1 MPNFR
6 NTFFRRVS
14 TTKKPAFFKQAPSWV
29 MFLNYL
35 TYNFLL
41 FSRTLLYYNNF
52 MRKII
57 FCALALLVIVF
68 LTEPARPLHAQVVGD
83 WYIKNFDAQITLDA
97 DSSLTITEKIVAD
110 CPGCYDK
117 HGIFRVLPTQT
128 KTITGKKITTPIV
141 LESITDFSGKKYP
154 LETITSKIDHT
165 ITWKIGDANKEA
177 QGINNYLIKYQVKN
191 AIRAQEN
198 FDELYWNIL
207 GNFWDIPIDNF
218 SSDITFLRSIT
229 QQNSTIDYYT
239 GLLGSKNTNLAK
251 YSWQSDNVLHFQ
263 STRSLLP
270 GEGITA
276 SVSFPKNIVTPY
288 IPSFWEQYG
297 NYLFYLIPLLI
308 FLYGYKV
315 WSKYGK
321 DPKLRQA
328 IVPEYEAPDDLTPME
343 LSALLS
349 SYGSVNDKAISATI
363 IKLATAGHIT
373 IKDARSKW
381 SKNFEITRINSEIKN
396 PEEKALLDAIMLGK
410 DTTTTS
416 ELKKRTD
423 LYTVV
428 SEIKKA
434 VKQRLSGRNYFEKTN
449 KAYVLG
455 LSEVIFIALM
465 FISFSYISNS
475 AGIAS
480 FLSFVIIL
488 VFLLLMPRRTEKG
501 AQALW
506 KIKGFKMYME
516 TAEKYRQQFYEKE
529 NIFEKLLPY
538 AMVFGIAT
546 LWIKKMKDIYGDKYF
561 SSYHPVWLVDSSGS
575 GFDVG
580 SFSSELNSISS
591 AISSSAGT
599 SSGAGGGGSSGG
611 GGGGGGGG
619 GW

>member
-1 MPNFR
+1 M
-6 NTFFRRVS
+6 
-14 TTKKPAFFKQAPSWV
+14 
-29 MFLNYL
+29 
-35 TYNFLL
+35 
-41 FSRTLLYYNNF
+41 
-52 MRKII
+52 
-57 FCALALLVIVF
+57 
-68 LTEPARPLHAQVVGD
+68 
-83 WYIKNFDAQITLDA
+83 
-97 DSSLTITEKIVAD
+97 
-110 CPGCYDK
+110 
-117 HGIFRVLPTQT
+117 
-128 KTITGKKITTPIV
+128 
-141 LESITDFSGKKYP
+141 
-154 LETITSKIDHT
+154 
-165 ITWKIGDANKEA
+165 
-177 QGINNYLIKYQVKN
+177 
-191 AIRAQEN
+191 
-198 FDELYWNIL
+198 
-207 GNFWDIPIDNF
+207 
-218 SSDITFLRSIT
+218 
-229 QQNSTIDYYT
+229 
-239 GLLGSKNTNLAK
+239 
-251 YSWQSDNVLHFQ
+251 
-263 STRSLLP
+263 
-270 GEGITA
+270 
-276 SVSFPKNIVTPY
+276 
-288 IPSFWEQYG
+288 
-297 NYLFYLIPLLI
+297 
-308 FLYGYKV
+308 
-315 WSKYGK
+315 
-321 DPKLRQA
+321 
-328 IVPEYEAPDDLTPME
+328 
-343 LSALLS
+343 
-349 SYGSVNDKAISATI
+349 
-363 IKLATAGHIT
+363 
-373 IKDARSKW
+373 
-381 SKNFEITRINSEIKN
+381 
-396 PEEKALLDAIMLGK
+396 
-410 DTTTTS
+410 
-416 ELKKRTD
+416 
-423 LYTVV
+423 V